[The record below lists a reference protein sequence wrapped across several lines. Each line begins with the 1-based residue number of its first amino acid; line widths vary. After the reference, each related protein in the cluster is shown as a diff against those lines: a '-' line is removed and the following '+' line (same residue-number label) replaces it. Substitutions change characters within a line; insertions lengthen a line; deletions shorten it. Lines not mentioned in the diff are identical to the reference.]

1 MRRSLLLLPLA
12 LVVALLAGCG
22 NKGPLVLP
30 PTRPVPAA
38 STPAPVTPATAST
51 SAMQATDQL

>member
-1 MRRSLLLLPLA
+1 MRRTLLLFTSC

-30 PTRPVPAA
+30 PTRPAAA
-38 STPAPVTPATAST
+38 STALPPAPPAPATST
-51 SAMQATDQL
+51 GLPVESQP